1 MEISAAIKE
10 ALHLLF
16 TGDAGLWEIVSVS
29 LGVSLSALAVVFAPA
44 LAVAYMLATRDFVG
58 RRALLALLQG
68 ALSFPTVAVGLI
80 LYMLLSRQGP
90 LGAWNLLFTPEAMAI
105 GQALIAFPVLVIF
118 ALTALQKND
127 ARVRETAENFGR
139 RRSAGAG
146 AVRAALT
153 EIYEARFGIV
163 AALLTGFGRVVSEV
177 GCALMV
183 GGNIAHYTRTIP
195 TAIALETGKGMF
207 AEGIALG
214 IVLIF
219 LAVATSAMLSLA
231 QGRGR

>member
-127 ARVRETAENFGR
+127 ARVRETARALGA
-139 RRSAGAG
+139 SAM
-146 AVRAALT
+146 RAALT
-153 EIYEARFGIV
+153 EIYEVRFGIV

>member
-1 MEISAAIKE
+1 
-10 ALHLLF
+10 
-16 TGDAGLWEIVSVS
+16 
-29 LGVSLSALAVVFAPA
+29 
-44 LAVAYMLATRDFVG
+44 
-58 RRALLALLQG
+58 
-68 ALSFPTVAVGLI
+68 
-80 LYMLLSRQGP
+80 
-90 LGAWNLLFTPEAMAI
+90 MAI

-127 ARVRETAENFGR
+127 ARVRETAR
-139 RRSAGAG
+139 TLGAG

-163 AALLTGFGRVVSEV
+163 AALLNGFGRVVSEV

>member
-90 LGAWNLLFTPEAMAI
+90 L
-105 GQALIAFPVLVIF
+105 
-118 ALTALQKND
+118 
-127 ARVRETAENFGR
+127 ARGICFLR
-139 RRSAGAG
+139 RRPWPSDK
-146 AVRAALT
+146 RLSPF
-153 EIYEARFGIV
+153 RCW
-163 AALLTGFGRVVSEV
+163 L
-177 GCALMV
+177 
-183 GGNIAHYTRTIP
+183 
-195 TAIALETGKGMF
+195 
-207 AEGIALG
+207 
-214 IVLIF
+214 F
-219 LAVATSAMLSLA
+219 L
-231 QGRGR
+231 R

>member
-127 ARVRETAENFGR
+127 ARVRETAR
-139 RRSAGAG
+139 TLGAG

-163 AALLTGFGRVVSEV
+163 AALLTGFGSCCIGSRLCVDGRGEYRPLHPHHSHGHRFGNRQGHVRRRHCV
-177 GCALMV
+177 GHCAD
-183 GGNIAHYTRTIP
+183 
-195 TAIALETGKGMF
+195 
-207 AEGIALG
+207 
-214 IVLIF
+214 F

>member
-127 ARVRETAENFGR
+127 ARCARDGENFGR
-139 RRSAGAG
+139 RRSAGG
-146 AVRAALT
+146 LDRNL
-153 EIYEARFGIV
+153 
-163 AALLTGFGRVVSEV
+163 
-177 GCALMV
+177 
-183 GGNIAHYTRTIP
+183 
-195 TAIALETGKGMF
+195 
-207 AEGIALG
+207 
-214 IVLIF
+214 
-219 LAVATSAMLSLA
+219 
-231 QGRGR
+231 